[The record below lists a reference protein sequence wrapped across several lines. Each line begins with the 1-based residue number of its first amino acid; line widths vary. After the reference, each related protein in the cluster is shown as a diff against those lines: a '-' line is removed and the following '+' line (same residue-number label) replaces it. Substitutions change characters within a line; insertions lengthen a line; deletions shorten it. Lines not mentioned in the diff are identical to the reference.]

1 MNKELDNGLNYS
13 ASAQLKYMVSGDSIS
28 KGVIYDEARSKYVIL
43 EDNYVSLLQGKL
55 KGAMRNTARFGNT
68 LMKGFTNLKRD
79 VLKEK
84 PDVVLIEYGGNDC
97 DFYWEEIVNN
107 PEAEHNP
114 KTDFSAFEGMLLDMI
129 DFLKNQGV
137 MPILMS
143 LPPLNADS
151 YFKWVSGNKPESEVT
166 ILKFLGSVTKIYWW
180 QERYNSTI
188 IKVAETTKT
197 KIIDV
202 RGAFLQQPDFTKF
215 ICLDGIHPNKEGH
228 RIIYDKVL
236 DFIRNSE
243 PQLLLDSTGH
253 AAAGH

>member
-1 MNKELDNGLNYS
+1 MKTSEGHNGT
-13 ASAQLKYMVSGDSIS
+13 AGAEIKYMVSGDSIS
-28 KGVIYDEARSKYVIL
+28 KGVVYDEARSKYIIL

-68 LMKGFTNLKRD
+68 LMKGFGNLKRD

-97 DFYWEEIVNN
+97 DYHWEEIVND

-114 KTDFSAFEGMLLDMI
+114 KTDFQAFERMLLDMVE
-129 DFLKNQGV
+129 FLKNQGI

-143 LPPLNADS
+143 LPPLNADN
-151 YFKWVSGNKPESEVT
+151 YFKWVSGNNPDSEVN
-166 ILKFLGSVTKIYWW
+166 IMKFLGSVTKIYWW
-180 QERYNSTI
+180 QEKYNSTI
-188 IKVAETTKT
+188 MKVAESTRT

-202 RGAFLQQPDFTKF
+202 RGAFLQQPDYTKF
-215 ICLDGIHPNKEGH
+215 ICRDGIHPNREGH

-236 DFIRNSE
+236 DFIRTSE
-243 PQLLLDSTGH
+243 PQLLLDNTAVPGH
-253 AAAGH
+253 